1 VKDYHQ
7 FNMEEK
13 FVKISIRPEQS
24 IQSGDVL
31 GIHVNEKIPNVM
43 LDKIRLIKGINW
55 TFQENFDLY
64 YVRVNVSKMFSTEEV
79 KKSII
84 NAIRYSYDG
93 FGILDISDIGNHVSY
108 EQVKIDERDDSYY
121 AHSKDHYT
129 PDDEMNG
136 K

>member
-13 FVKISIRPEQS
+13 FVKISIRPEQP
-24 IQSGDVL
+24 IQSGDVF